1 MSIYID
7 RIVPILRA
15 SVERNAGCV
24 WLLGGAIP
32 VMRPAGATDSRGDIR
47 MADFEAVSE
56 ADLHT
61 FLVEIGIQMDAGNRY
76 GRLGSSFR
84 VHASWSAGQLSV
96 DFRILGESAP
106 GQQSAGTAV
115 QRRSELAAHMIPERG
130 KSPHDEEDP
139 MADAPNISAYEAGIR
154 AETEALFRAFR
165 PDASECASPDP
176 AYWRDKVMANR
187 AAAEAGSSS

>member
-1 MSIYID
+1 MSIYMD

-24 WLLGGAIP
+24 WLVGDAIP
-32 VMRPAGATDSRGDIR
+32 VMRPSGARDSSGDIR

-61 FLVEIGIQMDAGNRY
+61 FLAEIGIRMDASNRY
-76 GRLGSSFR
+76 GHLGSSFR
-84 VHASWSAGQLSV
+84 VHASWSSGRLFVA
-96 DFRILGESAP
+96 FRHLGEPAP
-106 GQQSAGTAV
+106 VQSN
-115 QRRSELAAHMIPERG
+115 ELAAHMIPERG
-130 KSPHDEEDP
+130 KSPHDEEDT